1 MYFVIDLGGSTIDIV
16 RVSSKGYHHV
26 QTFESSSLQAKDP
39 KEWIF
44 QHAIASQILHDKKL
58 VITGGKSLFL
68 PEYYEYHGKKIQLQ
82 KIHEFEALALG
93 AQKLSGFSNGLA
105 ISMGTGTAMVAF
117 DACGWEHVKGTGVGG
132 GTLMGLS
139 RALLHENICFSELI
153 SLAEKGFLENIN
165 VSVGDIVGGGI
176 GTLDEKATA
185 SNFAKFSSQSRPEDI
200 ALGIITLVSESIVAL
215 AIEKSLR
222 LGNIPIIGGGK
233 LAKLDFL
240 QTKMKEA
247 AAVFAIPIFFPEDA
261 GLMTAVGAGLK

>member
-16 RVSSKGYHHV
+16 RVSSEGYHHV
-26 QTFESSSLQAKDP
+26 QTFESSSVQAKDP

-44 QHAIASQILHDKKL
+44 QHALAGQIIHDEKL

-68 PEYYEYHGKKIQLQ
+68 PEYYEYQGKKIQLQ
-82 KIHEFEALALG
+82 KVHEFEALSLG
-93 AQKLSGFSNGLA
+93 AKKLSGFSKGLA

-117 DACGWEHVKGTGVGG
+117 DENNWEHVKGTGIGG

-153 SLAEKGFLENIN
+153 ALAEKGFSENIN
-165 VSVGDIVGGGI
+165 VSVGDIVGGSI
-176 GTLDEKATA
+176 GTLDEHATA
-185 SNFAKFSSQSRPEDI
+185 SNFAKFSHATRPEDI
-200 ALGIITLVSESIVAL
+200 ALGIIMVVSESIAAL

-233 LAKLDFL
+233 LAKLEFL

-247 AAVFAIPIFFPEDA
+247 AAVFSIPIFFPEDA
-261 GLMTAVGAGLK
+261 GLMTAVGAGLQ